1 MDVLYEEEIKS
12 KLKQA
17 RDLLDNENNASDTE
31 KIEQAKAQIE
41 LAEQTIALLE
51 TSARGSKRKSSQLKE
66 LVNGLRKEAKELR
79 TIAQNKID
87 EIDRSKLLGSSSKK
101 YNADGDTDDGEDEME
116 DLLKKKDR
124 DALSRSSEALE
135 NSKKNVLEMEQVAI
149 GITDSLDQ
157 SMATINSIK
166 RKVQETTGLADQA
179 RSVLRKMENMNARTR
194 LVIMVAVGI
203 VAIGFIVIFIVAC
216 DCTPLTN

>member
-17 RDLLDNENNASDTE
+17 RNLLDDEGNASDAE

-79 TIAQNKID
+79 TIAQNKIE
-87 EIDRSKLLGSSSKK
+87 EI
-101 YNADGDTDDGEDEME
+101 E
-116 DLLKKKDR
+116 
-124 DALSRSSEALE
+124 
-135 NSKKNVLEMEQVAI
+135 
-149 GITDSLDQ
+149 
-157 SMATINSIK
+157 
-166 RKVQETTGLADQA
+166 RKT
-179 RSVLRKMENMNARTR
+179 
-194 LVIMVAVGI
+194 
-203 VAIGFIVIFIVAC
+203 
-216 DCTPLTN
+216 